1 MSSFDYTDNFSDFSD
16 LINRAEVLTEARKY
30 GDYHQSL
37 GGVRKKIAAAG
48 LNSPTLDTI
57 SFIRTLLFN
66 LGIISHDEMLAA
78 KKGGIKDK
86 GNSLLA
92 LLDSN
97 KKKIAGKIDEIVA
110 RVETDLPDYIAGAG
124 TNRGREEKYAAQ
136 AQKIAQKLAR
146 DIRSG
151 EDVGDAVEATIDL
164 TTGGGMVDDMNLAN
178 AGEQIDK
185 IVSQDPTTLI
195 EIRIKDADRA
205 ENVSKIVSKFANK
218 DGVEVT
224 GNIIQFSVDPD
235 MPLAIA
241 AKNLALNGKEHEIEA
256 ALKEEVDKI
265 SDSVVILHLPV
276 DVKDRADEDFE
287 EDNMYG
293 TEGDESYGAEEN
305 EVSEPEV
312 DEEDGNWIQKAVD
325 PEHEGYCTPM
335 SKPTCTPRRKA
346 LARTFKKMG
355 EERKEEGQEELD
367 HFLTKEQPEDYIP
380 SPDYEDVLNDLVN
393 KDKKE
398 HALKKLN
405 GDGERHRHS
414 PMLDSYQTSTAGY
427 LTEQAASDKRN
438 KKPEVKNKSFKEK
451 YKPKTHW
458 QLQELR
464 KYGL

>member
-66 LGIISHDEMLAA
+66 LGIISHAEMLAA
-78 KKGGIKDK
+78 KRGGIKDK
-86 GNSLLA
+86 GNNLLA

-97 KKKIAGKIDEIVA
+97 KKKIAGKIDEIAA

-124 TNRGREEKYAAQ
+124 TNRGREEKYAVQ

-164 TTGGGMVDDMNLAN
+164 TTGGGMVDDMNLAS
-178 AGEQIDK
+178 AGKQIDK
-185 IVSQDPTTLI
+185 IVSQDPTTFI

-205 ENVSKIVSKFANK
+205 EDVSKIVSKFADK

-224 GNIIQFSVDPD
+224 GNIIQFSIDPD
-235 MPLAIA
+235 IPLAIA

-256 ALKEEVDKI
+256 ALKGEVDKI
-265 SDSVVILHLPV
+265 SDSVVILHLPA

-287 EDNMYG
+287 EDMYG

-312 DEEDGNWIQKAVD
+312 DEEGPD
-325 PEHEGYCTPM
+325 
-335 SKPTCTPRRKA
+335 
-346 LARTFKKMG
+346 
-355 EERKEEGQEELD
+355 ELD

-414 PMLDSYQTSTAGY
+414 PMLDSYQSNTSGY

-438 KKPEVKNKSFKEK
+438 KKAEVKNKSFKEK

-458 QLQELR
+458 QLEELR

>member
-30 GDYHQSL
+30 GEYHQSL

-97 KKKIAGKIDEIVA
+97 KKKIDGKIDEIVA

-151 EDVGDAVEATIDL
+151 EDVGDAVETTIDL
-164 TTGGGMVDDMNLAN
+164 TTGGGMVDDMNLAS

-185 IVSQDPTTLI
+185 IISQDPTTFI

-205 ENVSKIVSKFANK
+205 EDVSKIVSKFADK

-224 GNIIQFSVDPD
+224 GNIIQFSIDPD
-235 MPLAIA
+235 IPLAIA

-256 ALKEEVDKI
+256 ALKGEVDKI
-265 SDSVVILHLPV
+265 SDSVVILHLPA

-287 EDNMYG
+287 EDMYG

-312 DEEDGNWIQKAVD
+312 DEEG
-325 PEHEGYCTPM
+325 PG
-335 SKPTCTPRRKA
+335 
-346 LARTFKKMG
+346 
-355 EERKEEGQEELD
+355 ELD

>member
-1 MSSFDYTDNFSDFSD
+1 MSSFNYTDDFSGFND
-16 LINRAEVLTEARKY
+16 LINRADFLTEARKY

-97 KKKIAGKIDEIVA
+97 KKKIDGKIDEIVA

-164 TTGGGMVDDMNLAN
+164 TTGGGMVDDMDLSN

-205 ENVSKIVSKFANK
+205 EDVSKIVTKYANK

-235 MPLAIA
+235 MPLANAVSAHGID
-241 AKNLALNGKEHEIEA
+241 KIEA
-256 ALKEEVDKI
+256 ALKRDVDKI
-265 SDSVVILHLPV
+265 SDSVVVVMAP
-276 DVKDRADEDFE
+276 DEDYEQIDDDEFE
-287 EDNMYG
+287 GPSMANYPG
-293 TEGDESYGAEEN
+293 GAPSSYA
-305 EVSEPEV
+305 
-312 DEEDGNWIQKAVD
+312 A
-325 PEHEGYCTPM
+325 
-335 SKPTCTPRRKA
+335 
-346 LARTFKKMG
+346 G
-355 EERKEEGQEELD
+355 EEGGGLTTPEDSEEFDGLELD

-380 SPDYEDVLNDLVN
+380 PDYEDVLNDLVN
-393 KDKKE
+393 KDKKD

-414 PMLDSYQTSTAGY
+414 PMLDSYQSNTSGY

-438 KKPEVKNKSFKEK
+438 KKAEVKNKSFKEK

-458 QLQELR
+458 QLEELR

>member
-1 MSSFDYTDNFSDFSD
+1 MSSFNYTDDFSGFND
-16 LINRAEVLTEARKY
+16 LINRADFLTEARKY

-66 LGIISHDEMLAA
+66 LGIISHAEMLAA
-78 KKGGIKDK
+78 KRGGIKDK
-86 GNSLLA
+86 GNNLLA

-97 KKKIAGKIDEIVA
+97 KKKIAGKIDEIAA

-124 TNRGREEKYAAQ
+124 TNRGREEKYAVQ

-164 TTGGGMVDDMNLAN
+164 TTGGGMVDDMNLAS
-178 AGEQIDK
+178 AGKQIDK
-185 IVSQDPTTLI
+185 IVSQDPTTFI

-205 ENVSKIVSKFANK
+205 EDVSKIVSKLANK

-256 ALKEEVDKI
+256 ALKGEVDKI

-287 EDNMYG
+287 EDMYDDG
-293 TEGDESYGAEEN
+293 SYAANEN
-305 EVSEPEV
+305 GVQ
-312 DEEDGNWIQKAVD
+312 ED
-325 PEHEGYCTPM
+325 
-335 SKPTCTPRRKA
+335 
-346 LARTFKKMG
+346 
-355 EERKEEGQEELD
+355 QEELD

-380 SPDYEDVLNDLVN
+380 PDYEDVLNDLVN

-414 PMLDSYQTSTAGY
+414 PMLDSYQSNTSGY

-438 KKPEVKNKSFKEK
+438 KKAEVKNKSFKEK

-458 QLQELR
+458 QLEELR